1 MSALYFAH
9 SGLRYLV
16 LLAGVVAL
24 LVLLAGIAAGRP
36 YGRAARISVGSFSGL
51 IYLQILLGLSL
62 VAGGFWYPAVAVH
75 LGFMLSAAAV
85 STIAGARARRV
96 TEPRWAYVWGLGGV
110 IATLLLIVLGIGA
123 IGRGVL
129 ESQAAPGGGPVTA
142 VPRR

>member
-16 LLAGVVAL
+16 LLAGTVAL
-24 LVLLAGIAAGRP
+24 LVLLAGVLSGRP

-62 VAGGFWYPAVAVH
+62 IASGLWYPAVAVH
-75 LGFMLSAAAV
+75 FAFMLAAAAV
-85 STIAGARARRV
+85 ATIGGGRARRTV
-96 TEPRWAYVWGLGGV
+96 EPRRAYAWGLGGV
-110 IATLLLIVLGIGA
+110 IVTLLLIVLGIGA

-129 ESQAAPGGGPVTA
+129 ESQARPGSGPVTT